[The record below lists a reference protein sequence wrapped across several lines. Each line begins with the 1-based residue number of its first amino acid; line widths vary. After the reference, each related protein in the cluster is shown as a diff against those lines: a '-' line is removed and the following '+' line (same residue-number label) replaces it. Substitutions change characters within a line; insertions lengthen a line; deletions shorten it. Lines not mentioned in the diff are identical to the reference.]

1 MTHFAFVRFHILE
14 GHLTTFALYHTVQ
27 TFNDPE
33 KRRLLKTLWENEK
46 MLVTSIFSF
55 SRNVFYQSKISPLTS
70 AEACEKN

>member
-33 KRRLLKTLWENEK
+33 KRRLLKHCGK
-46 MLVTSIFSF
+46 MRKCWSPAFSPFPAMF
-55 SRNVFYQSKISPLTS
+55 STNPKISPLTS